1 MENQQVVLQAEK
13 DIDIRFS
20 EVDAMQ
26 IVWHGSYALYF
37 EDAREEFGRKY
48 KLEYM
53 RMYEFGFYAPLVEL
67 KFNYKRPLKYQ
78 DKARI
83 KITFRNNRLVRQEA
97 VLYVARRQHD
107 GRHKRLVANV
117 DVVVLLEALLESAKN
132 RDSVLLCRRID
143 HNRLEAALER
153 GVLLH
158 VLAVLVES
166 RRSDAVEL
174 AARKHGL

>member
-78 DKARI
+78 DKVRI
-83 KITFRNNRLVRQEA
+83 KIKFRNTSAAKLIFDYEIYDRTTNELCATGHTVQVFLDTNYNLLWTTPPFINEWKKMNGIE
-97 VLYVARRQHD
+97 VL
-107 GRHKRLVANV
+107 
-117 DVVVLLEALLESAKN
+117 
-132 RDSVLLCRRID
+132 
-143 HNRLEAALER
+143 
-153 GVLLH
+153 
-158 VLAVLVES
+158 
-166 RRSDAVEL
+166 
-174 AARKHGL
+174 

>member
-67 KFNYKRPLKYQ
+67 KFNYKRPLKYR
-78 DKARI
+78 DKVRI
-83 KITFRNNRLVRQEA
+83 KITFRNTSAAKLIFDYEIYDRTTNELCATGHTVQVFLDTDYNLMWTTPPFINEWKKMNGIE
-97 VLYVARRQHD
+97 VL
-107 GRHKRLVANV
+107 
-117 DVVVLLEALLESAKN
+117 
-132 RDSVLLCRRID
+132 
-143 HNRLEAALER
+143 
-153 GVLLH
+153 
-158 VLAVLVES
+158 
-166 RRSDAVEL
+166 
-174 AARKHGL
+174 

>member
-1 MENQQVVLQAEK
+1 MENQKVVLQAEK

-78 DKARI
+78 DKVRI
-83 KITFRNNRLVRQEA
+83 KITFRNTSAAKLIFDYEIYDRTTNELCATGHTVQVFLDTDYNLMWTTPPFINEWKKMNGIE
-97 VLYVARRQHD
+97 VL
-107 GRHKRLVANV
+107 
-117 DVVVLLEALLESAKN
+117 
-132 RDSVLLCRRID
+132 
-143 HNRLEAALER
+143 
-153 GVLLH
+153 
-158 VLAVLVES
+158 
-166 RRSDAVEL
+166 
-174 AARKHGL
+174 

>member
-67 KFNYKRPLKYQ
+67 TFNYKRPLKYP
-78 DKARI
+78 DKVRI
-83 KITFRNNRLVRQEA
+83 KITFRNTSAAKLIFDYEIYDRTTNELCATGHTVQVFLDTNYNLLWTTPPFINEWKKMNGIE
-97 VLYVARRQHD
+97 VL
-107 GRHKRLVANV
+107 
-117 DVVVLLEALLESAKN
+117 
-132 RDSVLLCRRID
+132 
-143 HNRLEAALER
+143 
-153 GVLLH
+153 
-158 VLAVLVES
+158 
-166 RRSDAVEL
+166 
-174 AARKHGL
+174 